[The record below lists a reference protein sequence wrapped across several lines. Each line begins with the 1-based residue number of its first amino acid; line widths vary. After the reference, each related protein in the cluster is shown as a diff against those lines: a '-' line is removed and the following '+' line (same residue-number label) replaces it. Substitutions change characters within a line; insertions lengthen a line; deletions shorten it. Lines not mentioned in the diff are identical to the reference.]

1 MALRTFV
8 KCCPLLVTGLDHP
21 SLALEGWSVGIV
33 VLAWTL
39 DPDVLLPTDSRR
51 RGGLVRPTRV
61 TSGAGV
67 LPVSAGRQSGT
78 GIVCLLIFPSLKVW
92 VLDCGSSAVTICTR
106 YVTCMF
112 TACFV

>member
-1 MALRTFV
+1 MRVLGPQNLRQVLPFA
-8 KCCPLLVTGLDHP
+8 CHWHCGLDHP

-39 DPDVLLPTDSRR
+39 DPDVLSPTDSCR

-67 LPVSAGRQSGT
+67 LPVSAGRQSGAD
-78 GIVCLLIFPSLKVW
+78 IVCLLNLPVSQDVGSRLRARWQLIFAR
-92 VLDCGSSAVTICTR
+92 D
-106 YVTCMF
+106 M
-112 TACFV
+112 

>member
-39 DPDVLLPTDSRR
+39 DPDVLLPE
-51 RGGLVRPTRV
+51 GG
-61 TSGAGV
+61 GKA
-67 LPVSAGRQSGT
+67 
-78 GIVCLLIFPSLKVW
+78 
-92 VLDCGSSAVTICTR
+92 
-106 YVTCMF
+106 
-112 TACFV
+112 

>member
-8 KCCPLLVTGLDHP
+8 KCCPLLVNGLDHP

-51 RGGLVRPTRV
+51 RGGLVSVRLESHRGLESYP
-61 TSGAGV
+61 SPPGGNQV
-67 LPVSAGRQSGT
+67 LVSC
-78 GIVCLLIFPSLKVW
+78 VC
-92 VLDCGSSAVTICTR
+92 
-106 YVTCMF
+106 
-112 TACFV
+112 

>member
-51 RGGLVRPTRV
+51 RGGLVSVRLESHRGLESCP
-61 TSGAGV
+61 SPPGGNQV
-67 LPVSAGRQSGT
+67 LVSC
-78 GIVCLLIFPSLKVW
+78 VC
-92 VLDCGSSAVTICTR
+92 
-106 YVTCMF
+106 
-112 TACFV
+112 

>member
-39 DPDVLLPTDSRR
+39 DPDVLLPEGPKHQDAIRLLVLPMGRWVWGSARKRHLSGSSVECERGARR
-51 RGGLVRPTRV
+51 R
-61 TSGAGV
+61 
-67 LPVSAGRQSGT
+67 VS
-78 GIVCLLIFPSLKVW
+78 CLCI
-92 VLDCGSSAVTICTR
+92 
-106 YVTCMF
+106 
-112 TACFV
+112 

>member
-39 DPDVLLPTDSRR
+39 DPDVLLPEGPKHQDAIR
-51 RGGLVRPTRV
+51 LL
-61 TSGAGV
+61 V
-67 LPVSAGRQSGT
+67 LPMGGWVWGSTGSHLNGQCVCAGCKEEG
-78 GIVCLLIFPSLKVW
+78 
-92 VLDCGSSAVTICTR
+92 
-106 YVTCMF
+106 
-112 TACFV
+112 

>member
-39 DPDVLLPTDSRR
+39 DPDVILLPTDSRR

-67 LPVSAGRQSGT
+67 LPVSAGRQSGAD
-78 GIVCLLIFPSLKVW
+78 IVCLLNFP
-92 VLDCGSSAVTICTR
+92 VT
-106 YVTCMF
+106 
-112 TACFV
+112 

>member
-51 RGGLVRPTRV
+51 RGGLVSVRLESHRGLE
-61 TSGAGV
+61 SYRLRREAIRYWYR
-67 LPVSAGRQSGT
+67 VSANFS
-78 GIVCLLIFPSLKVW
+78 VS
-92 VLDCGSSAVTICTR
+92 
-106 YVTCMF
+106 
-112 TACFV
+112 

>member
-51 RGGLVRPTRV
+51 RGGLVRPTRG

-67 LPVSAGRQSGT
+67 LDAGRGR
-78 GIVCLLIFPSLKVW
+78 
-92 VLDCGSSAVTICTR
+92 VLESMS
-106 YVTCMF
+106 
-112 TACFV
+112 